1 MDTACRADYFDHF
14 DQSFMEL
21 MQSSSCVQ
29 PRIGMESGS
38 QRMLDYMHK
47 DVTIEQILK
56 AITLCEKYGIQP
68 FVSYMIGLPTETREE
83 IEMSLRLALKIRKM
97 APDAILLPLVF
108 RPYPGGD
115 LYEDC
120 KKDGLKEPESLRG
133 WCAFQRVLTGY
144 IDSLDWVAEKSFV
157 RDACFWMGVSQKERL
172 NSRVKAESMGQLI
185 RKMGVAS
192 LACLA
197 DERWKHNFWSFP
209 LDSRVAL
216 FLYTKGV
223 IHQ

>member
-1 MDTACRADYFDHF
+1 
-14 DQSFMEL
+14 
-21 MQSSSCVQ
+21 
-29 PRIGMESGS
+29 MESGS